1 MWRCFESS
9 STIGIAIAISAV
21 ATTKIRNTSTAPTVG
36 FAVQLGALSSE
47 ADANA
52 LRDRARAAGFVAFHQ
67 RIATDNG
74 LVWRVR
80 VGPEADRAAAE
91 RLRDSIAA
99 KLGLRET
106 IIVSHP

>member
-1 MWRCFESS
+1 MVEC
-9 STIGIAIAISAV
+9 GV
-21 ATTKIRNTSTAPTVG
+21 AERVLKGTAQTYI
-36 FAVQLGALSSE
+36 
-47 ADANA
+47 
-52 LRDRARAAGFVAFHQ
+52 
-67 RIATDNG
+67 IATDNG

>member
-1 MWRCFESS
+1 
-9 STIGIAIAISAV
+9 
-21 ATTKIRNTSTAPTVG
+21 
-36 FAVQLGALSSE
+36 VQLGAFSTE

-52 LRDRARAAGFVAFHQ
+52 LRDKARAAGFVAFHQ

-91 RLRDSIAA
+91 RLRDSIAD